1 MTITEKI
8 LAAHSGRQT
17 VRPGEL
23 VTARLDGVLANDVTT
38 HIAIREFKG
47 MGFQDV
53 FDRERVYLVNDHF
66 APNATTA
73 AAAASKAARDF
84 ASACGVEH
92 FYDVGRMG
100 IEHALLPEQGLVLPG
115 EIVVGGDSHTCTYGA
130 LGAFSTGMGSTDIAV
145 AMGSGELWFKVPET
159 IKFIYKGSCP
169 RFVTG
174 KDLMLYTL
182 GKISVSGAL
191 YRAMEFTGQA
201 ISELPMDGR
210 FTMCNMAI
218 EAGAKNGIIDPDE
231 TTMDYVKEHDRCQ
244 RPFTVYHSDPD
255 AEYASVYE
263 WDVSALEPVVA
274 CPHLPDNTRFVGEL
288 KNVRVDQVVIGSCT
302 NGRIGDLRAAAEV
315 LKGRKVERNVRCIII
330 PATEEIWR
338 QAMHER
344 AVDGEHHREHQEI
357 DHREERRERRAHQKL
372 LYAAVV
378 ADALQYVAHIA
389 GVEEVERQPHQLA
402 QEVGYERYVDACRHV
417 EHDPASD
424 EIHRR
429 LRSRQHELRYQYE
442 HDEPQIAPVDAC
454 VDQRLR
460 QKREYQLQHARQHH
474 PRRGGR

>member
-338 QAMHER
+338 QAMHEGLFDIFLEAGAAISTPTCGPCFGGHMGILANGEV
-344 AVDGEHHREHQEI
+344 AVSTTNRNFVGRMGHPGSSVYL
-357 DHREERRERRAHQKL
+357 ASP
-372 LYAAVV
+372 
-378 ADALQYVAHIA
+378 YVAAASAVA
-389 GVEEVERQPHQLA
+389 GRIIHPKEV
-402 QEVGYERYVDACRHV
+402 V
-417 EHDPASD
+417 
-424 EIHRR
+424 
-429 LRSRQHELRYQYE
+429 
-442 HDEPQIAPVDAC
+442 
-454 VDQRLR
+454 
-460 QKREYQLQHARQHH
+460 
-474 PRRGGR
+474 